1 MAPVVFVHFSPKS
14 GQAARVRTILEG
26 MVVATRQEPGCRR
39 YDLFRAPG
47 AAGDEAYFLVEH
59 YAGEAAIQAH
69 RDTAHYKEYRANIM
83 ELLERPPQVQLL
95 EPIDAKPY

>member
-1 MAPVVFVHFSPKS
+1 MAAVVFVRFSPKP
-14 GQAARVRTILEG
+14 GQAARVQTILQG

-47 AAGDEAYFLVEH
+47 ADSNGAFFLVEN
-59 YAGEAAIQAH
+59 YADEAAIQAH

-83 ELLERPPQVQLL
+83 ELLERPPEVQIL
-95 EPIDAKPY
+95 EPLDAKPY